1 ELVDCVQCQR
11 CRLHAKLFSL
21 GLGTALKI
29 LLSPEDLISSTTSRN
44 DVVALVNVLWKMSD
58 SLEDVRLMTRD
69 YYGQHRTVPQDRQ
82 SGTGAAVPQRIE
94 GDNQPMPLSAR
105 RELLDLSFTAVR
117 HSSSKGQLPSEAEE
131 KLLRFLVSGANEEVL
146 LLARHYALERPEI
159 FCRMA
164 LFSSEHLQLVTA
176 PNAAPVE
183 AYGTL
188 TRPADAIILGGGLAG
203 MSAAMALLD
212 RRGAVVMVEKQPYL
226 GGNSGKAS
234 SGINAALE
242 TSVESLVADT
252 TKSAGTLA
260 RPELI
265 KRLAEDSAEAVAWL
279 RDRTSVDLSLRSQL
293 GGHSVKRTLRP
304 SNAFVGAEITFA
316 AGQVLTKIAEQSDR
330 FRLLLKSKWTG
341 LTRPKDLWQVE
352 IEVNGSSKTLY
363 GHHVVIATGGF
374 GHDIKEMES
383 LLLKYRPDLAD
394 FPTTL
399 GSQTTGDGVKLARDL
414 GARLVDMDRVQL
426 HPTGFVDMKKPT
438 ENTKTLC
445 AELLRGVGGLL
456 LDRHGNRFTNELGT
470 RQAVVNAELKADEA
484 GLSLPAPSPHRAFA
498 LVLNSKAAKVADRH
512 VTLYSKKGLLTK
524 VEGIEGLA
532 QHFGYEVDT
541 LRRSLQNYN
550 EAAKNGSDVFGR
562 TVFPEYVIEETED
575 FYVGE
580 VVPVIHYTMGGI
592 AINIEGQVLDDQEK
606 VISGLYSVGEASG
619 GVHGD
624 NRLAGNSLLECTVF
638 GRHVGMSLPIR
649 WELNIVGLWDPALTE
664 IASATDFAVT
674 STERGIPRYEHPH
687 LVAALDVLLEY
698 QRNRKTTYFKIMGHR
713 AQTSMAPYR
722 HDPRTRLIELLKRWL
737 RSNAAN
743 SNLSEEEVRRMCG
756 LCRDLLNYPNLF
768 PSRNKTS
775 FMHALSEAYEHLEL
789 QLRQVLERDR
799 TCAELAQR
807 CLSLS
812 RNLVADAIAY
822 LLLAAT
828 HLTQTDQLPSL
839 EVVVLWQS
847 LPAVG
852 NPLPSRADPQLQKS
866 MQDAWP
872 CLIGSLITALLGLRW
887 TFHLF
892 AGGGSEEELK
902 GLSPL
907 QGSPLSITSQEPAE
921 NALAQIRRVRDEFAA
936 GHFKYSGLAGPFRD
950 PQQQES
956 REHLLTAVESLYD
969 LLYLLG
975 EVLLHFH
982 RISDSLGDYGMIRVS
997 TWLHPCLDSV
1007 IEKVQRLQGALK
1019 GLSKA
1024 VDAELVIAKAR
1035 GRTVKKPLPS
1045 ERMSARAHAAIE
1057 RALAGQDCHLTALLH
1072 SLEELKARSAP
1083 ERLPHVV
1090 EGLGD
1095 ACLQLQNVLTSPQF
1109 RARVGDSF
1117 PHHLPSLAN
1126 ITSRETRASPLALTD
1141 EPLGDFSDP
1150 EDEAE
1155 QRHEATGRGRALP
1168 EPDANSPP
1176 GQQPCHTACFF
1187 AFPDTKRR
1195 SSSLSALV
1203 RATSHALRAV
1213 RGSRHSSLPAPL
1225 SPPMTPKPTESVA
1238 ECVAGA
1244 GRTATS
1250 PPVPAELVSELPAAG
1265 WISHVGKGGRVSWHH
1280 KSLGPAPW
1288 ERQPE
1293 TDELDLARAPDD
1305 QLPDTNPFSDAFEEA
1320 PAASRSAPV
1329 LPRQGYGTPSTSAS
1343 PHGRFLA
1350 QPCLETRTSSTPHGC
1365 SDGAGTPAR
1374 ADLREVR
1381 AATVPDFL
1389 HKGCLRA
1396 EVERLTTGVQGWK
1409 THDSRSLLI
1418 TGSQLLIYEKGSM
1431 DQVKTVVNLLEDVE
1445 RCSLL
1450 SSGILSLEVKRRRKR
1465 ASSLSRATSRAL
1477 GRAEK
1482 EDAEKKLYF
1491 FKFEPQELANQFSDI
1506 ISSMSPELS
1515 SASAGDVKPQII
1527 AASERTPSITSLP
1540 KITQQE
1546 LEKHRAE
1553 GDLWVAL
1560 HGHIYDMSE
1569 YVWEH
1574 PGGSSAI
1581 FDVGGLDGT
1590 ETFEAVHNKELL
1602 ETMGFQPVAVLA

>member
-1 ELVDCVQCQR
+1 MKDIGDHPER
-11 CRLHAKLFSL
+11 AKNLHFSFVVLLRAVRKAAPFLQSYAFHTGDDKEDAK
-21 GLGTALKI
+21 TKI
-29 LLSPEDLISSTTSRN
+29 LMSRLLDSQLLSLCSPLFEAFDETRLFRSSRALRVLGCRDGKVGLSGGRTMTDAPAMN
-44 DVVALVNVLWKMSD
+44 VALVMAGLGLSKERRGRVKHLKHLKRQAYQDGTIDDWIWKLRKLKDIQESGVVQHILLPELKKHSKEKLPDVLKSFIERKLGSWAFATLD
-58 SLEDVRLMTRD
+58 AVLEDGSIQLEAS
-69 YYGQHRTVPQDRQ
+69 YYTQGITACSRSKMPHQALKLFEAMPKAKLQPNVISYNATISAFEKGGQWQQALKMFDDMQNAKVQPDVY
-82 SGTGAAVPQRIE
+82 SYSAAI
-94 GDNQPMPLSAR
+94 SAC
-105 RELLDLSFTAVR
+105 E
-117 HSSSKGQLPSEAEE
+117 KGQQWQQALKMFDAMLQAKVQPNVFSYSSTISACEKGGQWQQALQIFGALVQAKVQPDVISYNSTISACEKGGQWRQALKMFDTMLQAKVEPNVISYNSTISACDKGGQWQQALKMFDAMLQAKVQQDVYSYNSTISAYAKGGQWQPALKMFDAMLKAKIEPSVISYNSTISACEKGGQWRQALKMIDAMLQAKVEPNVISYNSTISACEKGGQQQQALKSLDAMLQAKVQPDVYSYNSTISACEKGGQWRQALKMFDAMLQANVQPDVISYSAAISACEKGGQWRQALKMFDAMLQEKVQPNVISCNAATSACEKGGQWQQTLKMLDAMLQVEVQPDVYSYNSSISACEKGRQWQQALAMFDAMLLNTVEPNALSYNSTISACENGGQWQQALKLFDLLPDLE

-426 HPTGFVDMKKPT
+426 HPTGILTTCFVDMKKPT

-649 WELNIVGLWDPALTE
+649 WELNIVGLW
-664 IASATDFAVT
+664 V
-674 STERGIPRYEHPH
+674 
-687 LVAALDVLLEY
+687 
-698 QRNRKTTYFKIMGHR
+698 
-713 AQTSMAPYR
+713 
-722 HDPRTRLIELLKRWL
+722 RLI
-737 RSNAAN
+737 
-743 SNLSEEEVRRMCG
+743 
-756 LCRDLLNYPNLF
+756 
-768 PSRNKTS
+768 
-775 FMHALSEAYEHLEL
+775 
-789 QLRQVLERDR
+789 
-799 TCAELAQR
+799 
-807 CLSLS
+807 
-812 RNLVADAIAY
+812 
-822 LLLAAT
+822 
-828 HLTQTDQLPSL
+828 
-839 EVVVLWQS
+839 
-847 LPAVG
+847 
-852 NPLPSRADPQLQKS
+852 
-866 MQDAWP
+866 
-872 CLIGSLITALLGLRW
+872 
-887 TFHLF
+887 
-892 AGGGSEEELK
+892 
-902 GLSPL
+902 
-907 QGSPLSITSQEPAE
+907 
-921 NALAQIRRVRDEFAA
+921 
-936 GHFKYSGLAGPFRD
+936 
-950 PQQQES
+950 
-956 REHLLTAVESLYD
+956 
-969 LLYLLG
+969 
-975 EVLLHFH
+975 
-982 RISDSLGDYGMIRVS
+982 
-997 TWLHPCLDSV
+997 
-1007 IEKVQRLQGALK
+1007 RL
-1019 GLSKA
+1019 
-1024 VDAELVIAKAR
+1024 
-1035 GRTVKKPLPS
+1035 
-1045 ERMSARAHAAIE
+1045 
-1057 RALAGQDCHLTALLH
+1057 
-1072 SLEELKARSAP
+1072 
-1083 ERLPHVV
+1083 
-1090 EGLGD
+1090 
-1095 ACLQLQNVLTSPQF
+1095 
-1109 RARVGDSF
+1109 
-1117 PHHLPSLAN
+1117 
-1126 ITSRETRASPLALTD
+1126 
-1141 EPLGDFSDP
+1141 
-1150 EDEAE
+1150 
-1155 QRHEATGRGRALP
+1155 
-1168 EPDANSPP
+1168 
-1176 GQQPCHTACFF
+1176 
-1187 AFPDTKRR
+1187 
-1195 SSSLSALV
+1195 
-1203 RATSHALRAV
+1203 
-1213 RGSRHSSLPAPL
+1213 
-1225 SPPMTPKPTESVA
+1225 
-1238 ECVAGA
+1238 
-1244 GRTATS
+1244 
-1250 PPVPAELVSELPAAG
+1250 
-1265 WISHVGKGGRVSWHH
+1265 
-1280 KSLGPAPW
+1280 
-1288 ERQPE
+1288 
-1293 TDELDLARAPDD
+1293 
-1305 QLPDTNPFSDAFEEA
+1305 
-1320 PAASRSAPV
+1320 
-1329 LPRQGYGTPSTSAS
+1329 
-1343 PHGRFLA
+1343 
-1350 QPCLETRTSSTPHGC
+1350 
-1365 SDGAGTPAR
+1365 
-1374 ADLREVR
+1374 
-1381 AATVPDFL
+1381 
-1389 HKGCLRA
+1389 
-1396 EVERLTTGVQGWK
+1396 
-1409 THDSRSLLI
+1409 
-1418 TGSQLLIYEKGSM
+1418 
-1431 DQVKTVVNLLEDVE
+1431 
-1445 RCSLL
+1445 
-1450 SSGILSLEVKRRRKR
+1450 
-1465 ASSLSRATSRAL
+1465 
-1477 GRAEK
+1477 
-1482 EDAEKKLYF
+1482 
-1491 FKFEPQELANQFSDI
+1491 
-1506 ISSMSPELS
+1506 
-1515 SASAGDVKPQII
+1515 
-1527 AASERTPSITSLP
+1527 
-1540 KITQQE
+1540 
-1546 LEKHRAE
+1546 
-1553 GDLWVAL
+1553 
-1560 HGHIYDMSE
+1560 
-1569 YVWEH
+1569 
-1574 PGGSSAI
+1574 
-1581 FDVGGLDGT
+1581 
-1590 ETFEAVHNKELL
+1590 
-1602 ETMGFQPVAVLA
+1602 